1 MESNHVVGIF
11 SPAHTPSLPKLLA
24 SDEGGRRTRNLMLC
38 WLQQEFGFVSL
49 GESEGT
55 FIINA
60 YPVSVH
66 YTDVLLIFLTV
77 IAVGWLSVWYPVR
90 YLSKRLL
97 E

>member
-1 MESNHVVGIF
+1 MISAIGAFIGI
-11 SPAHTPSLPKLLA
+11 ALGLL
-24 SDEGGRRTRNLMLC
+24 LC
-38 WLQQEFGFVSL
+38 WLQQEYGMVRL
-49 GESEGT
+49 GDSDGA

-66 YTDVLLIFLTV
+66 YSDVFFIFLTV

-97 E
+97 R